1 MEGGYAGVPMIVCP
15 TFSDQPVNA
24 AKLVKLKVALS
35 VERPTTSSHS
45 AVKTYRDEVATAVAK
60 VFAEEERFSAAAE
73 ELKKQISQSGG
84 EEMAEA
90 VLLDA
95 IKNGV

>member
-1 MEGGYAGVPMIVCP
+1 MEGGYAGIPMIVCP

-35 VERPTTSSHS
+35 VERPTTSGHY
-45 AVKTYRDEVATAVAK
+45 AVKAYRGEVTAAVAK
-60 VFAEEERFSAAAE
+60 VFAEEESFSAAAE

-84 EEMAEA
+84 EEVAEA

-95 IKNGV
+95 IKDGV